1 MAIGFPEY
9 TCDSKGAVS
18 NWTVKGT
25 NQINQVKET
34 RSYLS
39 CPFLVKRLISM
50 FIKLRWKKIFEVVY
64 LYLKKEDLDLVLMNI
79 DTIDYWI

>member
-1 MAIGFPEY
+1 
-9 TCDSKGAVS
+9 
-18 NWTVKGT
+18 
-25 NQINQVKET
+25 
-34 RSYLS
+34 
-39 CPFLVKRLISM
+39 M